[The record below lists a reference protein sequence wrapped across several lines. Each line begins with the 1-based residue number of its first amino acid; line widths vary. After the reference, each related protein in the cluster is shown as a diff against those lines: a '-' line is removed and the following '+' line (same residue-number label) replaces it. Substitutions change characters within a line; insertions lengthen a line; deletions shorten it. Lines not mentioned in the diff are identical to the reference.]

1 MVRDYDETAAI
12 VSERVVVC
20 ITAQHN
26 SERLIDEAAAL
37 ADRLDSELHILH
49 VNKGESIFNTA
60 DKPALLDMLF
70 EYGSEKGGMVHM
82 LCCDDVAKAI
92 GDFIEEYNIT
102 KIVLGEPPL
111 KSLRDK
117 GMESEFDRIFDMI
130 KKKNIEL
137 IMVNRP
143 EKVNV

>member
-26 SERLIDEAAAL
+26 SERLIDKAAAL
-37 ADRLDSELHILH
+37 ADRLDAELHILH

-70 EYGSEKGGMVHM
+70 ASIPSRM
-82 LCCDDVAKAI
+82 D
-92 GDFIEEYNIT
+92 N
-102 KIVLGEPPL
+102 
-111 KSLRDK
+111 
-117 GMESEFDRIFDMI
+117 
-130 KKKNIEL
+130 L
-137 IMVNRP
+137 IRFFQN
-143 EKVNV
+143 